1 MHSNIYQISSSPISE
16 DEYAN
21 PSRYYDNS
29 GDFADY
35 IGDAYEGEERE
46 EKIENFASIIEDVFA
61 YKGGGE
67 FEYKGKEAMRKFKQ
81 AWIDELQSKVAA
93 LTPDNV
99 FKEYNLFSIKQLTE
113 KTHLDVSSRVDI
125 DMWCGACAY
134 PLGELFEWADTKLKK
149 GDRFYIGVSLVNEL
163 RL

>member
-16 DEYAN
+16 DEYES
-21 PSRYYDNS
+21 PSNYYENS

-46 EKIENFASIIEDVFA
+46 EEIKDFASIIEDVFA

-93 LTPDNV
+93 LTPDNL
-99 FKEYNLFSIKQLTE
+99 FKEQNLFSIWQLTE
-113 KTHLDVSSRVDI
+113 KTHLDVSSRVSI
-125 DMWCGACAY
+125 AKWCGECAY
-134 PLGELFEWADTKLKK
+134 PLGELFEWADSQLKK
-149 GDRFYIGVSLVNEL
+149 GDRFYIGAVIDYHW
-163 RL
+163 